1 MTKQEL
7 EIRNKELEEQLA
19 ILYEKVELFAL
30 SEDKIKE
37 LEKRNQGLVQEV
49 YDARKTIE
57 KTQNKV
63 QEEIKSGSEL
73 SKKYN
78 ELAQLFD
85 EYIKSTDDIIET
97 SKLFLRN
104 TMRTQ
109 ELMNKKIIAFNGE
122 EDKK

>member
-7 EIRNKELEEQLA
+7 EIRNKEVEQQLA

-30 SEDKIKE
+30 SEEKITE
-37 LEKRNQGLVQEV
+37 LEKRNQSLVQEV

-63 QEEIKSGSEL
+63 QEEIKSASEL

-104 TMRTQ
+104 TMRAQ

>member
-63 QEEIKSGSEL
+63 QEEIKSASEL